1 MINFYKANPRVT
13 GTACSFYLNPRDN
26 VFFSTMIK
34 QDSWNDKK
42 RIGSFSK
49 NKDNPSKKVNV
60 KFSPM
65 EIAGIIDA
73 FESNREFSGY
83 HGSNQIVK
91 FKFCPY
97 LKDGKQIGFSY
108 SVNKESKEDSTDKTN
123 FIIGFNFG
131 NKNNNSN
138 LSAGAKLC
146 NALQEMGTT
155 FIKLGQFLATR
166 PDIIG
171 EDISKEL
178 EKLQD
183 KLPAFDLVVAKNIL
197 KKELGKEN
205 FDQIT
210 NISEPI
216 AAASIAQVHF
226 ANINILCLQSIC
238 HHWIHSPT
246 ILKNRLDQVLEL
258 PLIAV

>member
-123 FIIGFNFG
+123 FIIGFNFAEG
-131 NKNNNSN
+131 RLLREQ
-138 LSAGAKLC
+138 LSYLLC
-146 NALQEMGTT
+146 KHFEANDQNA
-155 FIKLGQFLATR
+155 
-166 PDIIG
+166 
-171 EDISKEL
+171 S
-178 EKLQD
+178 
-183 KLPAFDLVVAKNIL
+183 AFSSSV
-197 KKELGKEN
+197 KKEAPPKSQPQKGEL
-205 FDQIT
+205 
-210 NISEPI
+210 
-216 AAASIAQVHF
+216 
-226 ANINILCLQSIC
+226 
-238 HHWIHSPT
+238 
-246 ILKNRLDQVLEL
+246 LDEDDDLDVW
-258 PLIAV
+258 